1 MKTLKI
7 MSLAIALTMSSAS
20 SAGIIDAADN
30 TFDDTTTGL
39 QWMDFGVNN
48 HHSYNEVSNLLGTT
62 YSGWQLANQEQ
73 VIELWENI
81 FAPLSYDT
89 RTYAT
94 GQMYSKYNGYAGSYS
109 HLKAIIGENSN
120 SGMVG
125 WFADS
130 TGSMSTA
137 VSNMSSGAYV
147 YGRGTN
153 YDTHKNRQNA
163 NWSTMLVKAANVPEP
178 STLAIFALGMMGLAS
193 RRFKKKS

>member
-48 HHSYNEVSNLLGTT
+48 HHTYNEVSNLLGTT
-62 YSGWQLANQEQ
+62 YSGWQLASQEQ

-81 FAPLSYDT
+81 FAPLST
-89 RTYAT
+89 NTNTYAT
-94 GQMYSKYNGYAGSYS
+94 GHRYSQYQTGNGGFTS
-109 HLKAIIGENSN
+109 LKTIIGKNTSN
-120 SGMVG
+120 YSLG
-125 WFADS
+125 WFADNQ
-130 TGSMSTA
+130 GSLSYA
-137 VSNMSSGAYV
+137 HSNMFDYAQV
-147 YGRGTN
+147 HGRNVNYNGYKTSTN
-153 YDTHKNRQNA
+153 TSY
-163 NWSTMLVKAANVPEP
+163 STMLVRSANVPEP

>member
-48 HHSYNEVSNLLGTT
+48 HHTYNEVSNLLGTT
-62 YSGWQLANQEQ
+62 YSGWQLASQEQ

-81 FAPLSYDT
+81 FAPLST
-89 RTYAT
+89 NTNTYAT
-94 GQMYSKYNGYAGSYS
+94 GHRYSQYYTGNGGFTS
-109 HLKAIIGENSN
+109 LKTIIGDNMSL
-120 SGMVG
+120 G
-125 WFADS
+125 WFADNQ
-130 TGSMSTA
+130 GSLSFA
-137 VSNMSSGAYV
+137 YSNMNNDAYV
-147 YGRGTN
+147 YGRNVN
-153 YDTHKNRQNA
+153 YDSYKTHTSQHY
-163 NWSTMLVKAANVPEP
+163 STMLVRSANVPEP

-193 RRFKKKS
+193 RRFKKQS